1 MEVHNHK
8 VAVKQEWIRRITL
21 KLSYKDDLWFQQNH
35 LTLYIGHSRPL
46 LAQPWA
52 GCLMH
57 QSLSLLHN
65 SN

>member
-1 MEVHNHK
+1 MEMHNHK

-46 LAQPWA
+46 PAQP
-52 GCLMH
+52 
-57 QSLSLLHN
+57 
-65 SN
+65 